1 MKIKAILGVAVAA
14 VATMMMSMVASA
26 ATELKIGDITENSAG
41 TYIIVPVVSNTT
53 GTDNL
58 GAYDI
63 TLNYDSSKYTYG
75 RIVDSLTY
83 VNDFDETTNY
93 GTITTNANENK
104 NGAAHFVWYRS
115 NEDAVAPVPDENG
128 QIKIAE
134 VWFKKVDSPSA
145 SDFSITVAKIATDTE
160 SLWEDLHSFFSFD
173 VTGDLG
179 GNKIVALAAST
190 DGGAS
195 KQALEYYTTTTLAD
209 DSTDYAGATTTF
221 VVSVNNTTGETAV
234 ADITIYGQKEDGT
247 WIPLSSYDKTNFQI
261 QAFE

>member
-1 MKIKAILGVAVAA
+1 MKIKTILGVAAAA

-26 ATELKIGDITENSAG
+26 ATEVKVGEITIEDGYAMVP
-41 TYIIVPVVSNTT
+41 IISNTT
-53 GTDNL
+53 GTDEL
-58 GAYDI
+58 GAYDM
-63 TLNYDSSKYTYG
+63 TLHYDSSKYTYDE
-75 RIVDSLTY
+75 IVDALTY
-83 VNDFDETTNY
+83 KSGRNEKNYGNLTTNDA
-93 GTITTNANENK
+93 ANV
-104 NGAAHFVWYRS
+104 NGAVHFIWAKSGTVC
-115 NEDAVAPVPDENG
+115 PTPDENG
-128 QIKIAE
+128 QIEIAD
-134 VWFKKVDSPSA
+134 VWFATTETTPSA
-145 SDFSITVAKIATDTE
+145 NDFSVTVSKIATGTE